1 MPYLIYGFNYLF
13 YIFLSLILVLL
24 ILAAYI
30 KIKFRFWSIQPVFHV
45 YDFHYYF
52 YSNGTV
58 IMPELPQEN
67 KYCNFKNIQSIEFSK
82 MEDLRSKQ
90 FVNFVQENYLQ
101 NGENRFMP
109 QRENIHPYF
118 IGHNAPCF
126 FTYYE
131 EEEPIYDTKRSEVIM
146 HPKIIS
152 VVTARPLQITFY
164 KNKKPLSEQLNVY
177 YVDYLCVDQMKRKKG
192 IAPQMIQTHEYNQRH
207 QNKSISVSLFKRENE
222 LTGIVPLCVY
232 TTYGFPTNKW
242 VKPND
247 LPGGNI
253 AIVECG
259 PTNVHHLVDF
269 LRLNTNRFDISIV
282 PEIAN
287 VLELI
292 KTKNLHIYMIVQD
305 YNVLCCYYFRNSC
318 TNLKKGTN
326 ALSCLASINCC
337 KDTELFIHGY
347 KVAFGNICESNK
359 EYGFGYA
366 VVEDISDND
375 VIIKNLQLKT
385 TAQFVFPTAYFFY
398 NYIYSTVP
406 SKKTFIVN

>member
-1 MPYLIYGFNYLF
+1 MPYLIYGYNYLF
-13 YIFLSLILVLL
+13 YIFLSFIIILL
-24 ILAAYI
+24 IIAAYI
-30 KIKFRFWSIQPVFHV
+30 KVKYRFWSIQPVFHI
-45 YDFHYYF
+45 YDFHYYL
-52 YSNGTV
+52 YSKGKV

-67 KYCNFKNIQSIEFSK
+67 KYCNFKNIKTIDFSK
-82 MEDLRSKQ
+82 IEDFRLRQ
-90 FVNFVQENYLQ
+90 FVNFIQENYLQ

-131 EEEPIYDTKRSEVIM
+131 EEQPIYDTKRAEIIM
-146 HPKIIS
+146 HP
-152 VVTARPLQITFY
+152 VVTSVMTSRPLQVSFH
-164 KNKKPLSEQLNVY
+164 KNNTPLQMTVY
-177 YVDYLCVDQMKRKKG
+177 YADYLCVAEMKRKKG

-207 QNKSISVSLFKRENE
+207 YNKSISVSLFKRENE

-232 TTYGFPTNKW
+232 NTYGFPTNKW

-247 LPGGNI
+247 LPVGNI
-253 AIVECG
+253 ALIECG
-259 PTNVHHLVDF
+259 PTNIHHLVDF
-269 LRLNTNRFDISIV
+269 LRLNTNRFDISIL

-292 KTKNLHIYMIVQD
+292 KTKNLYIYMIIQEH
-305 YNVLCCYYFRNSC
+305 NVLSCYYFRNSC
-318 TNLKKGTN
+318 TNLKKGTS
-326 ALSCLASINCC
+326 ALSCFASINCC
-337 KDTELFIHGY
+337 KDLALFIHGY
-347 KVAFGNICESNK
+347 KVALGKICETCK
-359 EYGFGYA
+359 ECGFGYA

-385 TAQFVFPTAYFFY
+385 APEFVFPTAYFFY